1 MKPAA
6 FDYLAPSSLAEA
18 IALLQEHG
26 DGAKLIS
33 GGQSLM
39 PMLNMR
45 LARPKVLIDLGG
57 LDELRYI
64 REEPGSLVIGALT
77 RQREVERSPLV
88 QARLPLLHEAIGH
101 VAHPQIRNRGTI
113 GGSLAHADP
122 ASELA
127 CLSVCLDAELTAT
140 GPEGERV
147 IPASEFFL
155 TYYTTTLMEGEV
167 LTQVR
172 FPLPPARCG
181 AAFVELSRRHGDF
194 ALVGVA
200 CVLVLDTAG
209 AIAEARVTLTGVGGT
224 PVRAS
229 ATEAALVGARPEPAA
244 LAAAAAQAN
253 AGLDPDSDIHASA
266 EYRRHL
272 AVVMTER
279 ALGVAAARAKGG
291 GAA

>member
-1 MKPAA
+1 VKPAP
-6 FDYLAPSSLAEA
+6 FDYLAPSSLADA
-18 IALLQEHG
+18 LALLQAHG
-26 DGAKLIS
+26 DQAKLMA

-64 REEPGSLVIGALT
+64 RDAGSHLAFGALT
-77 RQREVERSPLV
+77 RQRAVERSAEV
-88 QARLPLLHEAIGH
+88 AARLPLLHEAILN

-127 CLSVCLDAELTAT
+127 CVAACLDAEFTAV
-140 GPEGERV
+140 GPEGERT
-147 IPASEFFL
+147 IPAAEFFL

-167 LTQVR
+167 LTEVR
-172 FPLPPARCG
+172 FPLPAPG
-181 AAFVELSRRHGDF
+181 TGSAFIELSRRHGDF

-200 CVLVLDTAG
+200 CSLTLNAAG
-209 AIAEARVTLTGVGGT
+209 AIATARVALTGVGGT
-224 PVRAS
+224 PVRAA
-229 ATEAALVGARPEPAA
+229 ATEAALLGAAPEPAA
-244 LAAAAAQAN
+244 LQSAAAQA
-253 AGLDPDSDIHASA
+253 AEGLDPDSDIHASA
-266 EYRRHL
+266 DYRLHL
-272 AVVMTER
+272 ARVLTER
-279 ALGVAAARAKGG
+279 ALAAAAARAKGG